1 MKMRKYICRL
11 LGMAAFT
18 AACLGLIIGVKG
30 YGIYREA
37 LNGMS
42 LEQKVEAIRSRDD
55 FTTYD
60 ELPAIYVQAVL
71 SVEDHRFYNHPGID
85 IIAIGRAAVNDVRA
99 GAFVEGGSTITQQL
113 AKNLYFS
120 QDKKLTRKV
129 AEVFM
134 AFDLERNY
142 TKDEILELYVNSIY
156 YGNNYYS
163 VARASQGYFGKK
175 PSEMTEYEC
184 TLLAGIPNAPSVY
197 ALTANPDLAE
207 QRQAQVVSR
216 MVKCGYYTEDQ
227 AMETLA
233 AGLL

>member
-1 MKMRKYICRL
+1 MKMRKYIWRL
-11 LGMAAFT
+11 LGMLVFT
-18 AACLGLIIGVKG
+18 AMCLSLVVGVKG
-30 YGIYREA
+30 YRMYREA

-42 LEQKVEAIRSRDD
+42 LEQKVEAIRSRED

-60 ELPAIYVQAVL
+60 ELPSIYVQAVL

-85 IIAIGRAAVNDVRA
+85 MIAIGRAAVNDVRA

-120 QDKKLTRKV
+120 QEKELTRKV

-163 VARASQGYFGKK
+163 VARASQGYFGKE

-207 QRQAQVVSR
+207 QRQAQVVDR
-216 MVKCGYYTEDQ
+216 MVKCGYYTLDQ
-227 AMETLA
+227 AHETLA